1 MLLGSYGTHLKD
13 FHQDADSNDL
23 QGFGEKAIVDFFA
36 SNSGARLAL
45 GKKRKRAD
53 HDSDVSEDENVDE
66 ILEESH
72 PRDDHYKVIPPSD
85 R

>member
-13 FHQDADSNDL
+13 FYQDADSKD
-23 QGFGEKAIVDFFA
+23 
-36 SNSGARLAL
+36 L